1 MRRQVAAATI
11 LAALAL
17 ASGPAGAVDPSTPG
31 VWGAIYDPFWSA
43 EGEAAARDRAL
54 ACLANPVLLEAT
66 GDGYHV
72 STFVLEV
79 AALEAGS
86 LAYLRDYETDC
97 RWEPSAAIEQCY
109 DAGDEVYFHTGY
121 RDAEGQSGLLRAWYL
136 DGSDLE
142 AYVTGGVVPP
152 QDQSYLLFPC
162 APTATPAPALLAA
175 AGRDPAAVAA
185 AFDQLDRNWME
196 CGRPLC
202 GESAER
208 LLDLAR

>member
-1 MRRQVAAATI
+1 MTWNLKYLERETPPRGRRRAGDTRYHLGDRILNLARVA
-11 LAALAL
+11 
-17 ASGPAGAVDPSTPG
+17 GND
-31 VWGAIYDPFWSA
+31 
-43 EGEAAARDRAL
+43 GELRRRL
-54 ACLANPVLLEAT
+54 RPVLER
-66 GDGYHV
+66 
-72 STFVLEV
+72 
-79 AALEAGS
+79 
-86 LAYLRDYETDC
+86 LAEEIGETVFLAV
-97 RWEPSAAIEQCY
+97 PS
-109 DAGDEVYFHTGY
+109 GDEVYFHTGY